1 MRNRRMRAVGLLCGL
16 TMVVASVAVPA
27 RADSGSPAP
36 GQTAVP
42 VPIVD
47 AVAVSDYQAEKRRA
61 EKPGSVVLA
70 LHAVRRL
77 PQATVVYYSLTV
89 DSSASAADN
98 LYSHIVGGDPSQAHY
113 SGTLEADGGIIDAR
127 NQKLYRTI
135 GDSLGCKMCVNEWWN
150 GSPAHTQPGHATVGW
165 FSTPRV
171 PSDVQRVDV
180 AVDNRIFHDVPVE
193 DGPLTPTIDEET
205 AKERWLGGL
214 PLGAAWPALDP
225 SVLSDV
231 DVASYVEPLIFTTG
245 EVSDAKRKRVAK
257 GTTNIDLDSS
267 VLFDHDSDVVK
278 PAGRAVINRAAK
290 DLVAAK
296 VTGKVEVTGYTSSEG
311 AAEHNLDLS
320 RRRAGSVAKVLGPQL
335 PKGVTLVTAGKGE
348 ADPVAS
354 NDSEA
359 GRRLNRRVTFTLKEG

>member
-27 RADSGSPAP
+27 RADNGSPAP

-42 VPIVD
+42 VPIIG
-47 AVAVSDYQAEKRRA
+47 AVAVSHGDVEKRRA
-61 EKPGSVVLA
+61 AKPGSVVLA

-89 DSSASAADN
+89 DSSASGPIDGGY
-98 LYSHIVGGDPSQAHY
+98 LVGVPGNPHY
-113 SGTLEADGGIIDAR
+113 SGTLEADGGILDVR
-127 NQKLYRTI
+127 NHKFYRTI
-135 GDSLGCKMCVNEWWN
+135 VDPPGCKMCVQEWWS
-150 GSPAHTQPGHATVGW
+150 GSLGYTQPGHARVGW

-180 AVDNRIFHDVPVE
+180 AVGNRLFHDVPVE

-205 AKERWLGGL
+205 AKDQWLDGF

-231 DVASYVEPLIFTTG
+231 DVASFVDPLIITTG
-245 EVSDAKRKRVAK
+245 EVSDAKRKRVM
-257 GTTNIDLDSS
+257 GDTTNIDLDSS

-296 VTGKVEVTGYTSSEG
+296 ATGKVEVTGYTSSEG

-335 PKGVTLVTAGKGE
+335 PKGVTLVTAGKGA

-359 GRRLNRRVTFTLKEG
+359 GRRLNRRVTITVKER